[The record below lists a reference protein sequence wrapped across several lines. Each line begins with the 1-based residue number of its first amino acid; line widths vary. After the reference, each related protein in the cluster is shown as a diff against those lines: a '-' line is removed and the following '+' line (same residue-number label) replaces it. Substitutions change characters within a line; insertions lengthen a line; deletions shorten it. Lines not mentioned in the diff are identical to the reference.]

1 MWSATMLGFLS
12 RLYFVFSFV
21 SKRSSGL
28 TSESINKLTRP
39 RFGKRAEG
47 QKDVMLPLSKL
58 TRARFGKRDSKDE
71 EIMNIMKRS
80 NELFDLMRPR
90 YG

>member
-1 MWSATMLGFLS
+1 
-12 RLYFVFSFV
+12 
-21 SKRSSGL
+21 
-28 TSESINKLTRP
+28 
-39 RFGKRAEG
+39 
-47 QKDVMLPLSKL
+47 MLPLSKL

-71 EIMNIMKRS
+71 GILNIMKRS

>member
-1 MWSATMLGFLS
+1 
-12 RLYFVFSFV
+12 
-21 SKRSSGL
+21 
-28 TSESINKLTRP
+28 
-39 RFGKRAEG
+39 
-47 QKDVMLPLSKL
+47 MLPLSKL

-71 EIMNIMKRS
+71 GMLNMLKRS